1 MKVVTPHE
9 MSLLEKKA
17 YAEGH
22 SDEIF
27 MEEAGSGVALVV
39 HELAER
45 ALLEH
50 QVILLCGKG
59 NNAGDAYV
67 AGVHLLHLDY
77 HVHAYQ
83 LEPLEEC
90 SPLCQKNAQ
99 RFQKEGGIITELKYG
114 DEINFPIDGMIIDG
128 IFGTGFHG
136 RVEEPYSS
144 YIFEANSSGLPIIA
158 VDIPSGL
165 NGEMGDV
172 EGSAIVAYETAFLGL
187 PKQGFFIGD
196 GWNHVGKLRYVDFGL
211 PEDIIDEM
219 DAKLDMLSAEMLIQT
234 LPKVVRTRNKYEA
247 GYVVGLTGSPG
258 MSGAAILSCTS
269 ALRGGAGIVR
279 MLHPEGMQVELSS
292 APWELIKTPYGP
304 NSGDEILAH
313 INRAS
318 SAFIGPG
325 IGKLPKT
332 RALLKSILHRITVP
346 CVIDADALTIIA
358 EEELPFPEKA
368 ILTPHLGEMHR
379 LLKFNTHHPLD
390 FNFLEICQNYAEEKK
405 VTLVVKGGPS
415 FIFEPGWPISVSPVG
430 DPGMATAGTGD
441 VLTGLIAAISAQG
454 LSPHNAA
461 RLGVYIHGISG
472 EQAAEEK
479 TPYCMIAS
487 DLLNAFPTAFS
498 FALDIF

>member
-9 MSLLEKKA
+9 MSALEKRA
-17 YAEGH
+17 YAEG
-22 SDEIF
+22 SSEEIF

-50 QVILLCGKG
+50 QVTLLCGKG

-67 AGVHLLHLDY
+67 AGIHLLHLDY

-99 RFQKEGGIITELKYG
+99 RFQKEGGILTELNYG

-128 IFGTGFHG
+128 IFGTGFRG
-136 RVEEPYSS
+136 RVEEPYAT
-144 YIFEANSSGLPIIA
+144 YILEANSSGLPIIA

-165 NGEMGDV
+165 NGETGIV
-172 EGSAIVAYETAFLGL
+172 EGPAIVAYETAFLGL
-187 PKQGFFIGD
+187 AKWGFFIGD
-196 GWNHVGKLRYVDFGL
+196 GWNHVGKLRFVDFGL
-211 PEDIIDEM
+211 PEEIIEEM
-219 DAKLDMLSAEMLIQT
+219 DAKMEMLSAEMLIQT

-258 MSGAAILSCTS
+258 MSGAAILSCLS

-279 MLHPEGMQVELSS
+279 MLHPDGMQAELSS

-346 CVIDADALTIIA
+346 CIIDADALTIIA
-358 EEELPFPEKA
+358 EEDLPFPETT

-390 FNFLEICQNYAEEKK
+390 LHFLEICQNYAEQKK

-415 FIFEPGWPISVSPVG
+415 FIFEPGQPISVSPVG

-441 VLTGLIAAISAQG
+441 VLTGLIAALSAQG
-454 LSPHNAA
+454 ISPHNAA
-461 RLGVYIHGISG
+461 RLGVYIHGIAG
-472 EQAAEEK
+472 EQIAEEK

-498 FALDIF
+498 FAMDIF